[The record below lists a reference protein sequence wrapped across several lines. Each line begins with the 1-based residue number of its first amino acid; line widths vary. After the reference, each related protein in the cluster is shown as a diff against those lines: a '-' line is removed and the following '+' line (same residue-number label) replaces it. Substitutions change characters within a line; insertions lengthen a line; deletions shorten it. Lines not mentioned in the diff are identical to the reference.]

1 MGRFGAGLES
11 GGSVAL
17 AASSTRSETSLPHR
31 RRRRRVKRALTGYL
45 FIAPFLVVFVAM
57 LVVPLGYA
65 LYLSLFQ
72 TRLVGGRVFVGLA
85 NYAQALSDSLFLRGM
100 TRVTEYLLFQAP
112 VMIGLALLFALA
124 LDSGRVRFPRAI
136 RLGMFVP
143 YAVPS
148 VVAALMWGYL
158 YGSSFGLFAEIAR
171 AIHSTPF
178 GFLTSKW
185 MLGSIAN
192 IVWWEFI
199 GYTMIV
205 IYAALQ
211 AIPTELYDAAKVDG
225 AGAVRTAW
233 SVKIPMIRPVLQLLV
248 FFAVVGAFQLFSE
261 PNIMSAI
268 APTVIGSSYTPN
280 LYAYNL
286 VFTDQE
292 ANYAAA
298 ISFLV
303 GFVIL
308 GVSYAIIFAMNRRAR
323 SR

>member
-1 MGRFGAGLES
+1 VTAAPVVRRARTRTRFGP
-11 GGSVAL
+11 GG
-17 AASSTRSETSLPHR
+17 R
-31 RRRRRVKRALTGYL
+31 RRTRHSLTGYL
-45 FIAPFLVVFVAM
+45 FVAPFLVMFIGV

-65 LYLSLFQ
+65 FYISLFN
-72 TRLVGGRVFVGLA
+72 TRLVGGTVFVGLA
-85 NYAQALSDSLFLRGM
+85 NYRAALSDSLFLHGM
-100 TRVTEYLLFQAP
+100 LRVTEYLLFQAP
-112 VMIGLALLFALA
+112 VMLGLALFFALA
-124 LDSGRVRFPRAI
+124 LDSGRMRFVRFT

-171 AIHSTPF
+171 AVGVKPF
-178 GFLTSKW
+178 GFLTSSW

-192 IVWWEFI
+192 IAWWEFI

-211 AIPTELYDAAKVDG
+211 AIPTELYDASSVDG
-225 AGAVRTAW
+225 AGPVRTAW
-233 SVKIPMIRPVLQLLV
+233 SVKVPMIRPVLQLLA
-248 FFAVVGAFQLFSE
+248 FFAVIGAFQLFSE
-261 PNIMSAI
+261 PNIMASV
-268 APTVIGSSYTPN
+268 APTVIGSAYTPN

-292 ANYAAA
+292 PNYAAA

-303 GFVIL
+303 GFAILILSYGVIF
-308 GVSYAIIFAMNRRAR
+308 SMNRRAR
-323 SR
+323 KS

>member
-1 MGRFGAGLES
+1 MTTAPLARQARTRKRFGP
-11 GGSVAL
+11 GG
-17 AASSTRSETSLPHR
+17 R
-31 RRRRRVKRALTGYL
+31 RRARHALTGYL
-45 FIAPFLVVFVAM
+45 FVAPFLAVFLLV

-65 LYLSLFQ
+65 FYLSLFRY
-72 TRLVGGRVFVGLA
+72 RLVGGTVFVGLA
-85 NYAQALSDSLFLRGM
+85 NYGTALSDTLFLHGM
-100 TRVTEYLLFQAP
+100 RLVTGYFLIQAP
-112 VMIGLALLFALA
+112 VMLGLALFLALA
-124 LDSGRVRFPRAI
+124 LDSRRMRFVRFI
-136 RLGMFVP
+136 RLGMFIP

-171 AIHSTPF
+171 AIGVKPF

-192 IVWWEFI
+192 ISWWEFI

-211 AIPTELYDAAKVDG
+211 AIPPELYDAAAVDG
-225 AGAVRTAW
+225 AGPLRTAW
-233 SVKIPMIRPVLQLLV
+233 RVKIPMIRPVLQLLA
-248 FFAVVGAFQLFSE
+248 FFAVIGAFQLFSE
-261 PNIMSAI
+261 PNIMAAV
-268 APTVIGSSYTPN
+268 APTVIGSAYTPN

-292 ANYAAA
+292 PNYAAA

-308 GVSYAIIFAMNRRAR
+308 ILSYAVIFSMNRRTR
-323 SR
+323 NP

>member
-1 MGRFGAGLES
+1 
-11 GGSVAL
+11 
-17 AASSTRSETSLPHR
+17 
-31 RRRRRVKRALTGYL
+31 
-45 FIAPFLVVFVAM
+45 M
-57 LVVPLGYA
+57 LIVPLGYA
-65 LYLSLFQ
+65 FYISLFN
-72 TRLVGGRVFVGLA
+72 TRLVGGTVFVGLA
-85 NYAQALSDSLFLRGM
+85 NYRDALHDSLFLHGM
-100 TRVTEYLLFQAP
+100 KLVTEYLLFQAP
-112 VMIGLALLFALA
+112 VMLGLALFFALA
-124 LDSGRVRFPRAI
+124 LDSGRVRFVRLI

-171 AIHSTPF
+171 AVNVKPF

-192 IVWWEFI
+192 IVWWEFT

-211 AIPTELYDAAKVDG
+211 AIPTELYDASAVDG
-225 AGAVRTAW
+225 AGSVRTAW
-233 SVKIPMIRPVLQLLV
+233 SVKIPMIRPVMQLLG
-248 FFAVVGAFQLFSE
+248 FFAVIGAFQLFSE
-261 PNIMSAI
+261 PNIMASI

-286 VFTDQE
+286 VFTDQQ

-303 GFVIL
+303 GFAIL
-308 GVSYAIIFAMNRRAR
+308 VLSYVLIFSMNRPRRKA
-323 SR
+323 